1 MLRFRDIRS
10 RALSRLKNLSELA
23 QGLHARNC
31 ALGYPNFAA
40 SRNVQHPERH
50 FQSPTSLDLFQA
62 AVGHCTAP
70 LYEARMHPH
79 CPAMPWM
86 PGIADFA
93 EIPNMGVVL
102 LSCITKNATI
112 KARATCCCSPLLLR
126 LSPVGA
132 VASAVEN
139 ASAACNTL
147 FTTTGPRIIE
157 HYRSAWRLVDSRWL
171 TAIPA

>member
-1 MLRFRDIRS
+1 
-10 RALSRLKNLSELA
+10 
-23 QGLHARNC
+23 
-31 ALGYPNFAA
+31 
-40 SRNVQHPERH
+40 
-50 FQSPTSLDLFQA
+50 
-62 AVGHCTAP
+62 
-70 LYEARMHPH
+70 MHPH

-112 KARATCCCSPLLLR
+112 KARATFCCSQLLLR
-126 LSPVGA
+126 LSPGGA